1 MKDLFNIIDQH
12 SHDLRNSYQ
21 LKLRATPDDLLLLL
35 LLLLFKKTITIVTK
49 TISKISMREISMQ
62 YTI

>member
-35 LLLLFKKTITIVTK
+35 LLFKKTITIITK

>member
-35 LLLLFKKTITIVTK
+35 LLFKKTITIVTK